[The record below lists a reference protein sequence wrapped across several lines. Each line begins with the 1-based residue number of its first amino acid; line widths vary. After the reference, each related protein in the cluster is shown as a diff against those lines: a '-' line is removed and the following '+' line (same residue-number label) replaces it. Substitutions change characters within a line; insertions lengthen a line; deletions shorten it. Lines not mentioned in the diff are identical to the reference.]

1 MATVPARERILDA
14 AQRAISEFG
23 AARLTL
29 DVVAHAAGVSK
40 GGLLYHFPTKEA
52 LIGAL
57 ADDYVLSMSRCVQQ
71 AMPQHGADDGVCR
84 ELQAHIVGLLQGES
98 RLRIK
103 TLGAALIVA
112 AANDINSLKVIRD
125 KLVEQNDRLAQ
136 SGANYASAAVILL
149 AIDGLLFREAMQ
161 MSPFT
166 EAQREQTVAELL
178 VRARNL
184 PGRVET
190 KAVPC

>member
-1 MATVPARERILDA
+1 MATALARERILDA
-14 AQRAISEFG
+14 AQRVISDLG

-29 DVVAHAAGVSK
+29 DVIAHAAGVSK

-57 ADDYVLSMSRCVQQ
+57 ADDYVVSLSRCVQQ
-71 AMPQHGADDGVCR
+71 AMDQHATDDAVSQ

-112 AANDINSLKVIRD
+112 AANDINSLKVIRE
-125 KLVEQNDRLAQ
+125 KLVEQNDRLAK
-136 SGANYASAAVILL
+136 SGARFPSAAVILL
-149 AIDGLLFREAMQ
+149 AVDGLIFREALQ
-161 MSPFT
+161 MSPFA
-166 EAQREQTVAELL
+166 EAQREQVVAELL
-178 VRARNL
+178 VHARNL
-184 PGRVET
+184 PG
-190 KAVPC
+190 AAM